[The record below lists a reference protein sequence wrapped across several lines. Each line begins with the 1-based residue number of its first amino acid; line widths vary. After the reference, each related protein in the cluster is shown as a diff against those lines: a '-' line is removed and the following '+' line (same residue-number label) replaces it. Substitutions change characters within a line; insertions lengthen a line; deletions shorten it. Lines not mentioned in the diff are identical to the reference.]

1 MSAAKISVAKKAIKY
16 IESKISKETVL
27 GIGTGSTVNFFIE
40 ELGNL
45 KHHFKGAVSSSN
57 ASSELLNNKG
67 IEVFSLNDVN
77 EVEFYIDGA
86 DEVTPENFLI
96 KGGGGAHTREKIVAA
111 ASNEF
116 ICIVD
121 KTKLVNKLG
130 AFPLPVEVIPESR
143 SMVARKIIAMG
154 GRPVYRNN
162 FLTDQNN
169 HILDIHDID
178 ISDPTKLE
186 EILNNIPGVVDNG
199 IFASNKPCLL
209 YTSPSPRDRTRSR
222 MPSSA

>member
-1 MSAAKISVAKKAIKY
+1 MSAAKISVAKKAVKY
-16 IESKISKETVL
+16 IESKISRETVL

-116 ICIVD
+116 ICIID

-143 SMVARKIIAMG
+143 SMVARKIIAIG

-186 EILNNIPGVVDNG
+186 QILNNIPGVVENG
-199 IFASNKPCLL
+199 IFASNKPEIVLI
-209 YTSPSPRDRTRSR
+209 SD
-222 MPSSA
+222 

>member
-1 MSAAKISVAKKAIKY
+1 MSAAKISVAKKAVKY
-16 IESKISKETVL
+16 IESKISRETVL

-116 ICIVD
+116 ICIID
-121 KTKLVNKLG
+121 KTKLVKKLG

-143 SMVARKIIAMG
+143 SMVARKIIAIG

-178 ISDPTKLE
+178 ISDPSKLE
-186 EILNNIPGVVDNG
+186 EILNNIPGVVENG
-199 IFASNKPCLL
+199 IFASNKPEIVLI
-209 YTSPSPRDRTRSR
+209 SD
-222 MPSSA
+222 

>member
-1 MSAAKISVAKKAIKY
+1 MSAAKISVAKKAVNY

-45 KHHFKGAVSSSN
+45 KHHFKGVVSSSN
-57 ASSELLNNKG
+57 ASSEILNNKG

-116 ICIVD
+116 ICIID
-121 KTKLVNKLG
+121 KTKLVSKLG
-130 AFPLPVEVIPESR
+130 AFPLPLEVIPESR

-162 FLTDQNN
+162 FLTDQKN

-178 ISDPTKLE
+178 ISDPEKLE
-186 EILNNIPGVVDNG
+186 KILNNIPGVVDNG
-199 IFASNKPCLL
+199 IFAYNKPEIVLISDWKL
-209 YTSPSPRDRTRSR
+209 
-222 MPSSA
+222 

>member
-1 MSAAKISVAKKAIKY
+1 MSAAKISVAKKAVKY

-57 ASSELLNNKG
+57 ASSELLKKKG

-130 AFPLPVEVIPESR
+130 AFPLPLEVIPESR
-143 SMVARKIIAMG
+143 SMVARKVITMG

-162 FLTDQNN
+162 FLTDQKN
-169 HILDIHDID
+169 HILDIHEID
-178 ISDPTKLE
+178 ISDPVKLE

-199 IFASNKPCLL
+199 IFANNKPEIVLI
-209 YTSPSPRDRTRSR
+209 SD
-222 MPSSA
+222 

>member
-1 MSAAKISVAKKAIKY
+1 MSAAKISVAKKAVKY

-45 KHHFKGAVSSSN
+45 KHHFKGVVSSSN
-57 ASSELLNNKG
+57 ASSEILNNKG

-130 AFPLPVEVIPESR
+130 AFPLPLEVIPESR

-162 FLTDQNN
+162 FLTDQKN
-169 HILDIHDID
+169 HILDIHEID
-178 ISDPTKLE
+178 ISDPVKLE

-199 IFASNKPCLL
+199 IFANNKPEMVLI
-209 YTSPSPRDRTRSR
+209 SD
-222 MPSSA
+222 

>member
-77 EVEFYIDGA
+77 EVKFYIDGA

-130 AFPLPVEVIPESR
+130 AFPLPLEVIPESR
-143 SMVARKIIAMG
+143 SMVARKVITMG

-162 FLTDQNN
+162 FLTDQKN
-169 HILDIHDID
+169 HILDIHEID
-178 ISDPTKLE
+178 ISDPVKLE

-199 IFASNKPCLL
+199 IFANNKPEIVLI
-209 YTSPSPRDRTRSR
+209 SD
-222 MPSSA
+222 

>member
-1 MSAAKISVAKKAIKY
+1 MSAAKISVAKKAVKY

-45 KHHFKGAVSSSN
+45 KRHFKGVVSSSN
-57 ASSELLNNKG
+57 ASSEILINKG

-116 ICIVD
+116 ICIID
-121 KTKLVNKLG
+121 KTKLVSKLG
-130 AFPLPVEVIPESR
+130 AFPLPLEVIPESR

-162 FLTDQNN
+162 FLTDQKN
-169 HILDIHDID
+169 HILDIHEID
-178 ISDPTKLE
+178 ISDPVKLE
-186 EILNNIPGVVDNG
+186 KILNNIPGVVDNG
-199 IFASNKPCLL
+199 IFANNKPEIVLI
-209 YTSPSPRDRTRSR
+209 SD
-222 MPSSA
+222 

>member
-1 MSAAKISVAKKAIKY
+1 MSAAKLSVAQKAIKY
-16 IESKISKETVL
+16 IESKISKETVI

-45 KHHFKGAVSSSN
+45 KHHFKGVVSSSN
-57 ASSELLNNKG
+57 ASSEILNNKG

-116 ICIVD
+116 ICIID
-121 KTKLVNKLG
+121 KTKLVSKLG
-130 AFPLPVEVIPESR
+130 AFPLPLEVIPESR

-162 FLTDQNN
+162 FLTDQKN

-178 ISDPTKLE
+178 ISDPVKLE
-186 EILNNIPGVVDNG
+186 KILNNIPGVVDNG
-199 IFASNKPCLL
+199 IFANNKPEIVLI
-209 YTSPSPRDRTRSR
+209 SD
-222 MPSSA
+222 

>member
-45 KHHFKGAVSSSN
+45 KHHFKGVVSSSN
-57 ASSELLNNKG
+57 ASSEILNNKG

-116 ICIVD
+116 ICIID
-121 KTKLVNKLG
+121 KTKLVSKLG
-130 AFPLPVEVIPESR
+130 AFPLPLEVIPESR

-162 FLTDQNN
+162 FLTDQKN

-178 ISDPTKLE
+178 ISDPVKLE
-186 EILNNIPGVVDNG
+186 KILNNIPGVVDNG
-199 IFASNKPCLL
+199 IFANNKPEIVLI
-209 YTSPSPRDRTRSR
+209 SD
-222 MPSSA
+222 

>member
-1 MSAAKISVAKKAIKY
+1 MSAAKISVAKKAVKY
-16 IESKISKETVL
+16 IKDKISKETVI
-27 GIGTGSTVNFFIE
+27 GIGTGSTVNFFIQ
-40 ELGNL
+40 ELCNL
-45 KHHFKGAVSSSN
+45 KHHFKGVVSSSN
-57 ASSELLNNKG
+57 ASSELLKEKS

-143 SMVARKIIAMG
+143 SMVARKITVMG
-154 GRPVYRNN
+154 GKPVYRNN
-162 FLTDQNN
+162 FLTDQKN

-178 ISDPTKLE
+178 ISDPARLE

-199 IFASNKPCLL
+199 VFAKNKPKLVL
-209 YTSPSPRDRTRSR
+209 ISD
-222 MPSSA
+222 

>member
-1 MSAAKISVAKKAIKY
+1 MSAAKISVAKKAVKY

-45 KHHFKGAVSSSN
+45 KHHFKGVVSSSN
-57 ASSELLNNKG
+57 ASSEILINKG

-116 ICIVD
+116 ICIID
-121 KTKLVNKLG
+121 KTKLVSKLG
-130 AFPLPVEVIPESR
+130 AFPLPLEVIPESR

-162 FLTDQNN
+162 FLTDQKN
-169 HILDIHDID
+169 HILDIHEID
-178 ISDPTKLE
+178 ISDPVKLE
-186 EILNNIPGVVDNG
+186 KILNNIPGVVDNG
-199 IFASNKPCLL
+199 IFANNKPEIVLI
-209 YTSPSPRDRTRSR
+209 SD
-222 MPSSA
+222 

>member
-130 AFPLPVEVIPESR
+130 AFPLPLEVIPESR
-143 SMVARKIIAMG
+143 SMVSRKIIAMG

-162 FLTDQNN
+162 FLTDQKN

-178 ISDPTKLE
+178 IGDPTKLE
-186 EILNNIPGVVDNG
+186 EILNNIPGVVENG
-199 IFASNKPCLL
+199 IFASNKPETVLI
-209 YTSPSPRDRTRSR
+209 SD
-222 MPSSA
+222 